1 MKGLKHLSWKINERF
16 KNIELIIVGE
26 KRKNKVET
34 TMGEFEDTNKSKKM
48 KKKWGKLMLKK

>member
-1 MKGLKHLSWKINERF
+1 
-16 KNIELIIVGE
+16 VGE

-34 TMGEFEDTNKSKKM
+34 NMGEFEDTNKSKKM